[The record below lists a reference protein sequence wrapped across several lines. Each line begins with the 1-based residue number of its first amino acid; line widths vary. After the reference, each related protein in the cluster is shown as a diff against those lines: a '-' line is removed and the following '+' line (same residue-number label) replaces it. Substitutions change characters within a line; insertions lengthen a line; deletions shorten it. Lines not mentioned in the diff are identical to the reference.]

1 MKRLV
6 AFGCSLTQGQD
17 LEKGVEYSRLA
28 WPYLLG
34 QKLNLAVVNCG
45 KNGSSIK
52 RIWWDI
58 MNFDFHSTDTVVV
71 LWTHINRWCIIKGD
85 DPTHRNDGL
94 PAQDW
99 DLPREGYEYLPKTI
113 AENINYDYL
122 FANPESNVTNVHH
135 SMFNKQSEMWYKYFH
150 DEYDMLQ
157 QAFLHINHADMY
169 LKSKVKN
176 VFHLRASEPHL
187 TTNYNQVKFL
197 KTDIDK
203 LREHYPKAL
212 DDWHPGIEF
221 QQEYASRIKKEIEDQ
236 L

>member
-28 WPYLLG
+28 WPYVLG
-34 QKLNLAVVNCG
+34 QKLNLETVNNG

-58 MNFDFHSTDTVVV
+58 MNFDFHSSDVVV
-71 LWTHINRWCIIKGD
+71 ILWTYINRWCIIKGPD
-85 DPTHRNDGL
+85 QVHITD
-94 PAQDW
+94 
-99 DLPREGYEYLPKTI
+99 
-113 AENINYDYL
+113 
-122 FANPESNVTNVHH
+122 VHH

-157 QAFLHINHADMY
+157 QTFLHINHADMY
-169 LKSKVKN
+169 LKNKVNN
-176 VFHLRASEPHL
+176 VFHLRASEPNL
-187 TTNYNQVKFL
+187 TTDFNQVDFL
-197 KTDIDK
+197 KTDIDE
-203 LREHYPKAL
+203 LRQKYPKAT
-212 DDWHPGIEF
+212 DGWHPGIEF
-221 QQEYASRIKKEIEDQ
+221 QEEYASRIKKEIEKQ